1 MSNILIVEDDISV
14 SDMLKNYLI
23 NEGFQVKIA
32 YDGQEAINMFNSEK
46 FDLLLLDLMI
56 PKIDG
61 MTVLKTIREKDL
73 TPILIISAKDS
84 DLDKALG
91 LGFGADDYISKPF
104 SLVEVSARIKANI
117 RRATKYITPI
127 PHQKKEDIIHIKDLN
142 VDLLNFTV
150 TKKGLDLKLTSR
162 EFEILKLF
170 ATNINRVFTKAQ
182 IYGFVWDDA
191 YYGDENVINVHIRR
205 LREKI
210 EDDPSNPIYIK
221 TLWGIGYK
229 MEELK

>member
-1 MSNILIVEDDISV
+1 MNKILLVEDDIALSH
-14 SDMLKNYLI
+14 MLKDYLV
-23 NEGFQVKIA
+23 NDGFQVKTA
-32 YDGQEAINMFNSEK
+32 YDGQEAIDKFNNEK

-61 MTVLKTIREKDL
+61 MTVLKTIREKHL
-73 TPILIISAKDS
+73 TPILIISAKDT

-117 RRATKYITPI
+117 RRATKYIEPVVEE
-127 PHQKKEDIIHIKDLN
+127 KKNDILHINDLDID
-142 VDLLNFTV
+142 VLNFTV
-150 TKKGLDLKLTSR
+150 TKKGQALKLTSK
-162 EFEILKLF
+162 EFDMLKLF
-170 ATNINRVFTKAQ
+170 VTNKNRVFTKAQ
-182 IYGFVWDDA
+182 IYGLIWGDA

-210 EDDPSNPIYIK
+210 EDDPSNPAYIK

-229 MEELK
+229 LGDI